1 MGTFILFVVTSIL
14 TVMIWAIIIS
24 AIISWLVAFNVMNL
38 RNPIAYRFAHF
49 FEAVTRPILSPF
61 QRVIPTFGGVDISP
75 IIAIIL
81 LIGLRS
87 YLIPWLFRPII
98 GALGG

>member
-1 MGTFILFVVTSIL
+1 MGTFILFVLTAIL

-24 AIISWLVAFNVMNL
+24 AIISWLVAFGVLNL
-38 RNPIAYRFAHF
+38 RNPMAYRIAHF

-61 QRVIPTFGGVDISP
+61 QRVIPTLGGVDVSP
-75 IIAIIL
+75 VIAIIL
-81 LIGLRS
+81 LIGLRN
-87 YLIPWLFRPII
+87 YLLPWLFGPII

>member
-1 MGTFILFVVTSIL
+1 MGSFILFIL
-14 TVMIWAIIIS
+14 STILNLMIWAIIIS
-24 AIISWLVAFNVMNL
+24 AIISWLVAFNVINL
-38 RNPIAYRFAHF
+38 RHPVMYQIAHF

-61 QRVIPTFGGVDISP
+61 QRVIPTFGGVDVSP

-87 YLIPWLFRPII
+87 YLLPWIFGPII
-98 GALGG
+98 AALGG